1 MQAASLATWLWG
13 SIRGT
18 QGPVDTPAAKFAS
31 PLNSSPIV
39 NRDNGAC
46 SDRRIASMAR
56 FLESVEKKGPV
67 GVLREFKKVDRF
79 FDTTASHRAFN
90 ANMAKNRYSDVPCV
104 DDSRIRLRLG
114 ATQHGDYIHANRVL
128 PPFICTQEWMI
139 DRNLSLGPTQH
150 TVHDFWRMV
159 FQERASSIVM
169 LCRPVEE
176 GKSKCTIYW
185 PENVGEV
192 CRLPTLTVT
201 NEGKDAEDE
210 FNTITFRVELNP
222 KYDAASDCFGG
233 EECRPLTVKLLR
245 WIEWPDRSIPDQKSC
260 LVPLRILDRVRG
272 GTTIVHCSAGIG
284 RTGSLIAIEMAMQR
298 LKTGRY
304 VAIDDIVRELRCLR
318 SHAIQTDT
326 QYLYIHKVLVEA
338 ALQLGAGNLSKSP
351 RIRASP
357 ACMVPPSKDSL
368 TLPSS
373 ARNAGNSFLKKCK
386 SKSELF

>member
-18 QGPVDTPAAKFAS
+18 QGPVEPPSKFAS

-39 NRDNGAC
+39 NRENGGH
-46 SDRRIASMAR
+46 SDPRIATIAR
-56 FLESVEKKGPV
+56 FLESVDKKGPV

-90 ANMAKNRYSDVPCV
+90 ANMTKNRYSDVPCV

-114 ATQHGDYIHANRVL
+114 ASQHGDYIHANRVL
-128 PPFICTQEWMI
+128 PNFICTQ
-139 DRNLSLGPTQH
+139 GPTQQ

-159 FQERASSIVM
+159 FQERANSIVM

-176 GKSKCTIYW
+176 GKAKCTVYW
-185 PENVGEV
+185 PEKVGEA

-201 NEGKDAEDE
+201 NEGKDTEDE

-245 WIEWPDRSIPDQKSC
+245 WLEWPDRSIPDQKCC
-260 LVPLRILDRVRG
+260 LVPLRILERVRG
-272 GTTIVHCSAGIG
+272 GTTIAHCSAGIG
-284 RTGSLIAIEMAMQR
+284 RTGSLIAIEMALRR
-298 LKTGRY
+298 LQKGKY
-304 VAIDDIVRELRCLR
+304 VALDDIVRELRCLR

-338 ALQLGAGNLSKSP
+338 ALQLGAGNLTASP
-351 RIRASP
+351 RIRAGP
-357 ACMVPPSKDSL
+357 ACMVPPNKDSL
-368 TLPSS
+368 VLPSS
-373 ARNAGNSFLKKCK
+373 ARNAGNAFLRKCK